1 VNSRRQSG
9 LTLIE
14 VTVAIVVIA
23 TAAATLLGL
32 TSTLATRSADAL
44 VASQATSIASAY
56 LSEIVAKPYDDPN
69 GGTETD
75 RAAYD
80 DIGDYLGID
89 SVIRDSRGVAV
100 PGLGGYQVEVVLSGQ
115 VNFGAPAVPA
125 RLVTVNVTDLLGQ
138 RTSLGAYKTIH
149 P

>member
-1 VNSRRQSG
+1 

-14 VTVAIVVIA
+14 VTVAIVIIA

-32 TSTLATRSADAL
+32 TSTIATRSADAM

-56 LSEIVAKPYDDPN
+56 LSEIIAKPYADPD
-69 GGTETD
+69 GGVETD

-80 DIGDYLGID
+80 DIGDYLAID
-89 SVIRDSRGVAV
+89 TVVRDSRGVAV
-100 PGLGGYQVEVVLSGQ
+100 PGLGGYQVHVAFSNK
-115 VNFGAPAVPA
+115 VNFGVPAVQA
-125 RLVTVNVTDLLGQ
+125 LLVTVNVTDPLGHH
-138 RTSLGAYKTIH
+138 TSLGAYKTSH